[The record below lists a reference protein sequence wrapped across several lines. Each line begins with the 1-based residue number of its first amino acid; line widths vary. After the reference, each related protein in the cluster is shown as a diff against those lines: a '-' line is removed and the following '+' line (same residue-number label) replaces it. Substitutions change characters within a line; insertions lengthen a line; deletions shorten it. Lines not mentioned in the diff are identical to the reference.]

1 MNVLVIDVGGT
12 NVKILATGQ
21 SEPRKLPSGTT
32 LTPTMMV
39 DGVRKLAGDWKFDVV
54 AIGYPGPVVRD
65 RPLAEPHNLASGWV
79 GFDYV
84 KAFGKPVRIINDAAL
99 QALGSY
105 NGGKLLFLGL
115 GTGLGTTLVIDGVI
129 EAMELAHLPY
139 RKATYED
146 YVGLRALEGFGK
158 KKWRK
163 YVADVVDRL
172 TRAFDP
178 DDVVLG
184 GGNAKKLDKLP
195 PRARL
200 GENANAFIGGFR
212 LWEPPGRAA
221 PAAPGAPAKR
231 PAAAAKRKPAAK
243 KKAAGQPKPAAKKK
257 ASAKPKP
264 ATKRKAS
271 AHKGNGAAP
280 AKSRAAG
287 R

>member
-1 MNVLVIDVGGT
+1 MNVLVVDVGGT

-21 SEPRKLPSGTT
+21 SEPRKLPSGTA
-32 LTPTMMV
+32 LTAAMMV
-39 DGVRKLAGDWKFDVV
+39 DGVKKLAGSWKYDAV

-65 RPLAEPHNLASGWV
+65 RPMAEPHNLAPGWV
-79 GFDYV
+79 DFDYA

-115 GTGLGTTLVIDGVI
+115 GTGLGTTLVIDGVV

-139 RKATYED
+139 KKATYED

-163 YVADVVDRL
+163 HVADVVARL
-172 TRAFDP
+172 TAAFDP

-184 GGNAKKLDKLP
+184 GGNAKKLDELP
-195 PRARL
+195 PRCRL
-200 GENANAFIGGFR
+200 GENANAFLGGYR
-212 LWEPPGRAA
+212 LWEQVRPGAA
-221 PAAPGAPAKR
+221 PAPAK
-231 PAAAAKRKPAAK
+231 PAAAGKRKPAAK
-243 KKAAGQPKPAAKKK
+243 KKAAAKPKPAAKKK
-257 ASAKPKP
+257 VAAAKRKP
-264 ATKRKAS
+264 AAAGKSS